1 MKNKLLFCSVASSML
16 LHPFASAGEPVI
28 FAGFRNC
35 CHASQSPL
43 LGAPKGSQWLDMEQL
58 THID

>member
-1 MKNKLLFCSVASSML
+1 ML

-35 CHASQSPL
+35 CHASQSHL
-43 LGAPKGSQWLDMEQL
+43 LGAPKGSQWLDMEQV